1 MPDFNLF
8 TNNVST
14 SEDES
19 FTVTGTGIFDKMMES
34 VTTHIT
40 AEFDRGSITGTE
52 RATVYLGALQ
62 SVLQTSAKIFLESQL
77 ADDQSAQ
84 VQAQTSL
91 LGKQLLE
98 VEAKTALIDSQK
110 TTEDLKD
117 ELVQAQ
123 TLGFKTDAKQKLY
136 AKQLETWAIYYS
148 VAKSGSPPT
157 SANTVSIDAMHADI
171 ISDLS

>member
-8 TNNVST
+8 TDNT
-14 SEDES
+14 SVDETT
-19 FTVTGTGIFDKMMES
+19 FEVTGSGIFDNMMEA
-34 VTTHIT
+34 VTLHIT
-40 AEFDRGSITGTE
+40 SEFDKGSITGTE

-84 VQAQTSL
+84 VQAQTDL
-91 LGKQLLE
+91 IEQQILE
-98 VEAKTALIDSQK
+98 SIAKTALITAQK

-136 AKQLETWAIYYS
+136 AKMAETWAIFYS
-148 VAKSGSPPT
+148 VAKSGSPPD
-157 SANTVSIDAMHADI
+157 SANTIAIDALQAEILAD
-171 ISDLS
+171 LA